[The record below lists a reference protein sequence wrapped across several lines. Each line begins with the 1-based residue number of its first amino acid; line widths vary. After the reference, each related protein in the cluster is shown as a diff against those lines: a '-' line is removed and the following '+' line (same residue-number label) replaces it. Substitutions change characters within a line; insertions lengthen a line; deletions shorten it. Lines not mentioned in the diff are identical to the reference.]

1 MRSALRPQLIR
12 PALRPNAAAGRVPA
26 APAARPPASR
36 AYSGPT
42 YTGIKNPKPPVMG
55 QPLAKTHAHLVREG
69 ELTPGVTPEE
79 YEDRRRRLMESL
91 PAGAVVVCMG
101 GTVRLVSQQI
111 FYKFRQSTDFF
122 YLTGFDEPDATVVL
136 GYKYILFVPPR
147 DRHELLWSGERTGV
161 DEAVTTFGADEAY
174 PNSHL
179 SEHLSRYLGYESIY
193 ASLPPSPSPS
203 AASQPISPSSPR
215 RRSSLLK
222 FFAPSE
228 EHKFDA
234 RDPPHLM
241 LAAALAGNKAKPLEQ
256 VTHRLRVRKSD
267 AELRLMKKAAD
278 ISGLAH
284 KKVIGFAKV
293 GGTEAQIAARFEYEC
308 ALNGS
313 ERPAYVPVVAS
324 GANSLV
330 IHYTR
335 NDCVLD
341 ENDMVLIDAGGEFHM
356 YASDITRT
364 FPVNGRFTDPQRDL
378 YQAVLN
384 VQKECVKRCVLNEGV
399 TMNELHRI
407 KLRQIGFTL
416 STGDVERKL
425 YPHFLTHHVGSD
437 LHDCPSADRSAL
449 LQEGNV
455 LTIEPGVYVPFDDK
469 FPKHFQGLG
478 VRIEDEV
485 AMTNRGPWV
494 LTELAPKEIRDVEA
508 AAQAKVE

>member
-1 MRSALRPQLIR
+1 M
-12 PALRPNAAAGRVPA
+12 NAP
-26 APAARPPASR
+26 S
-36 AYSGPT
+36 
-42 YTGIKNPKPPVMG
+42 
-55 QPLAKTHAHLVREG
+55 
-69 ELTPGVTPEE
+69 TP
-79 YEDRRRRLMESL
+79 R
-91 PAGAVVVCMG
+91 
-101 GTVRLVSQQI
+101 
-111 FYKFRQSTDFF
+111 
-122 YLTGFDEPDATVVL
+122 

-161 DEAVTTFGADEAY
+161 DEAVTTFGADEAF

-179 SEHLSRYLGYESIY
+179 SEHLSRYLGYDSVY

-215 RRSSLLK
+215 RRTSLLK

-241 LAAALAGNKAKPLEQ
+241 LAAALAGNRAKPLEQ
-256 VTHRLRVRKSD
+256 VTHRMRVRKSD

-284 KKVIGFAKV
+284 KKVMGFSKV

-341 ENDMVLIDAGGEFHM
+341 ENDVSEGAELQSRSWKGHDELTNRWFSLTPE
-356 YASDITRT
+356 ASSTCMRRT
-364 FPVNGRFTDPQRDL
+364 SRARSP
-378 YQAVLN
+378 
-384 VQKECVKRCVLNEGV
+384 
-399 TMNELHRI
+399 
-407 KLRQIGFTL
+407 
-416 STGDVERKL
+416 STGASPTRNATCTRL
-425 YPHFLTHHVGSD
+425 S
-437 LHDCPSADRSAL
+437 
-449 LQEGNV
+449 
-455 LTIEPGVYVPFDDK
+455 
-469 FPKHFQGLG
+469 
-478 VRIEDEV
+478 
-485 AMTNRGPWV
+485 
-494 LTELAPKEIRDVEA
+494 
-508 AAQAKVE
+508 

>member
-1 MRSALRPQLIR
+1 M
-12 PALRPNAAAGRVPA
+12 NAP
-26 APAARPPASR
+26 S
-36 AYSGPT
+36 
-42 YTGIKNPKPPVMG
+42 
-55 QPLAKTHAHLVREG
+55 
-69 ELTPGVTPEE
+69 TP
-79 YEDRRRRLMESL
+79 R
-91 PAGAVVVCMG
+91 
-101 GTVRLVSQQI
+101 
-111 FYKFRQSTDFF
+111 
-122 YLTGFDEPDATVVL
+122 

-179 SEHLSRYLGYESIY
+179 SEHLSRYLGYDSIY

-203 AASQPISPSSPR
+203 AASQPIGPSSPR
-215 RRSSLLK
+215 RRTSLLK
-222 FFAPSE
+222 FFAPSQ

-241 LAAALAGNKAKPLEQ
+241 LAAALAGNKAQPLEN

-284 KKVIGFAKV
+284 KKVMGFAKV

-341 ENDMVLIDAGGEFHM
+341 ENDVSDSTAQLGG
-356 YASDITRT
+356 
-364 FPVNGRFTDPQRDL
+364 VG
-378 YQAVLN
+378 
-384 VQKECVKRCVLNEGV
+384 
-399 TMNELHRI
+399 
-407 KLRQIGFTL
+407 KLTARW
-416 STGDVERKL
+416 S
-425 YPHFLTHHVGSD
+425 
-437 LHDCPSADRSAL
+437 
-449 LQEGNV
+449 
-455 LTIEPGVYVPFDDK
+455 
-469 FPKHFQGLG
+469 
-478 VRIEDEV
+478 
-485 AMTNRGPWV
+485 
-494 LTELAPKEIRDVEA
+494 
-508 AAQAKVE
+508 

>member
-1 MRSALRPQLIR
+1 M
-12 PALRPNAAAGRVPA
+12 NAP
-26 APAARPPASR
+26 S
-36 AYSGPT
+36 
-42 YTGIKNPKPPVMG
+42 
-55 QPLAKTHAHLVREG
+55 
-69 ELTPGVTPEE
+69 TP
-79 YEDRRRRLMESL
+79 R
-91 PAGAVVVCMG
+91 
-101 GTVRLVSQQI
+101 
-111 FYKFRQSTDFF
+111 
-122 YLTGFDEPDATVVL
+122 

-284 KKVIGFAKV
+284 KKVMGFAKV

-341 ENDMVLIDAGGEFHM
+341 ENDV
-356 YASDITRT
+356 STIT
-364 FPVNGRFTDPQRDL
+364 
-378 YQAVLN
+378 
-384 VQKECVKRCVLNEGV
+384 
-399 TMNELHRI
+399 
-407 KLRQIGFTL
+407 
-416 STGDVERKL
+416 
-425 YPHFLTHHVGSD
+425 
-437 LHDCPSADRSAL
+437 
-449 LQEGNV
+449 
-455 LTIEPGVYVPFDDK
+455 
-469 FPKHFQGLG
+469 
-478 VRIEDEV
+478 
-485 AMTNRGPWV
+485 
-494 LTELAPKEIRDVEA
+494 
-508 AAQAKVE
+508 